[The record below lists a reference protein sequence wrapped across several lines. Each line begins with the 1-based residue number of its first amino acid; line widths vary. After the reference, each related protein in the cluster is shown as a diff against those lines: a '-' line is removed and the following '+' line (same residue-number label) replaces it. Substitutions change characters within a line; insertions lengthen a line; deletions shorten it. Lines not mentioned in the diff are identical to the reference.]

1 MRRTYLKILKPL
13 EIIVVDANPI
23 LSGLIKGSSIKIFW
37 KKDIKVFATTEFTLQ
52 EIKKYIPRLA
62 NKAGLIEEIVFF
74 DLALLPLK
82 VYSKD
87 FYADQLEEAK
97 ERIGKR
103 DPKDVELL
111 ALALKLKAP
120 VWTNDR
126 DFENTGVELFPTAKL
141 FKFLEEE

>member
-1 MRRTYLKILKPL
+1 MKISKPL

-62 NKAGLIEEIVFF
+62 VKAGLMEEILFF

-82 VYSKD
+82 VYPKD
-87 FYADQLEEAK
+87 FYADKLEEAK
-97 ERIGKR
+97 KRIGER
-103 DPKDVELL
+103 DPKDTDLL
-111 ALALKLKAP
+111 ALSLKLNAP

-126 DFENTGVELFPTAKL
+126 DFEDTGVELFPTARL
-141 FKFLEEE
+141 FKLLEED

>member
-1 MRRTYLKILKPL
+1 VRRRYLKISKPL

-23 LSGLIKGSSIKIFW
+23 LSGLIKGNSINIFW
-37 KKDIKVFATTEFTLQ
+37 KKEIKVFATTEFTLQ
-52 EIKKYIPRLA
+52 EIKKYIPSLA
-62 NKAGLIEEIVFF
+62 VKAGLMKEVLFF

-82 VYSKD
+82 IYPKD
-87 FYADQLEEAK
+87 FYADHLEQAK

-103 DPKDVELL
+103 DPKDADLL

-120 VWTNDR
+120 IWTNDR
-126 DFENTGVELFPTAKL
+126 DFEDTGVELFPTAKL